1 MDIYKIHS
9 TDLSRIK
16 EKPFPLEKEMQAL
29 FEENLTTLTGLTLV
43 KSEFTLKQFRFDT
56 LAFDE
61 EKKAFVVIE
70 YKRDKSTSVVDQ
82 GISYLNAMLDYRD
95 SLVLEYN
102 EQSLG
107 RTLKR
112 QEIEWSQTR
121 VIFVANSFNDYQR
134 NATNFKNFGIELVE
148 FKRYHDDLLTV
159 NFIERSKH
167 APELPQPNAS
177 KMGNTSNINNA
188 VVTPF
193 ANIVK
198 EIKVYDEDSFFEL
211 GSEKTIEL
219 YERFK
224 QAILNLD
231 DQIELAYTKY
241 YATFKKDKAN
251 IVDIV
256 MLKGSLV
263 LYINA
268 AWGTLEDSKGIFR
281 DMRKIGHW
289 GNGDYEVS
297 LKDTG
302 QLEYILSVIKQK
314 L

>member
-9 TDLSRIK
+9 TDLARIK
-16 EKPFPLEKEMQAL
+16 EKPFPLEKEMQTL

-112 QEIEWSQTR
+112 QEIDWSQTR
-121 VIFVANSFNDYQR
+121 IIFVANSFNDYQK

-167 APELPQPNAS
+167 APELPQPNAG
-177 KMGNTSNINNA
+177 KTGNAGNIINA
-188 VVTPF
+188 EATPL
-193 ANIVK
+193 ASIVK
-198 EIKVYDEDSFFEL
+198 EIVVYDENTL
-211 GSEKTIEL
+211 YQRGSEKTIEL
-219 YERFK
+219 FDRFK

-231 DQIELAYTKY
+231 DDLQLVYNKH
-241 YATFKKDKAN
+241 YASFKKDKTN
-251 IVDIV
+251 VVDIEI
-256 MLKGSLV
+256 LKGTLK

-268 AWGTLEDSKGIFR
+268 IWGTLDEPKDIFR
-281 DMRKIGHW
+281 NVSNIGHF
-289 GNGDYEVS
+289 GNGDYEIV
-297 LKDTG
+297 LEDTE